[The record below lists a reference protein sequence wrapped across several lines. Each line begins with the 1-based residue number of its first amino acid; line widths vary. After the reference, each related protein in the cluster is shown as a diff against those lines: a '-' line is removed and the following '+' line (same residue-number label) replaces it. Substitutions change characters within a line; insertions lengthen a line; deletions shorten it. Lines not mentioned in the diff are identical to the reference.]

1 MLAYPSFK
9 DISEAISSGT
19 VIDCLVTIQRL
30 RRSIDICGSPDST
43 SKGKTTHTTTPPV
56 KIITITKSPGNNVR
70 LDGDIF
76 FIEGITFLLTFS
88 TPVNLLGVTALA
100 NRTVN
105 TISKALDQHIANYR
119 SHGFQVVEVFLDS
132 KSGLIAL
139 NETEQLRGVQFTY
152 APRGQHVPVI
162 GRKIREKDAEPYLV
176 NFPVRYANSFSSLE
190 YARVRHCS
198 MPTRAR
204 NSLITSAMKCGP
216 LSDLN

>member
-19 VIDCLVTIQRL
+19 IIDCLVTIQRL

-162 GRKIREKDAEPYLV
+162 GRKMQSPI
-176 NFPVRYANSFSSLE
+176 
-190 YARVRHCS
+190 
-198 MPTRAR
+198 
-204 NSLITSAMKCGP
+204 
-216 LSDLN
+216 